1 MNHEAETDK
10 IISNAI
16 TIFDKC
22 GKIHGVISNSVGKR
36 ETVMEVFNILG
47 NYYVTMTSALQAVDT
62 DYNGDSDITK
72 AQLQVVLQHCYHAH
86 NDYVQWLD
94 EILKGLLDTNTKIP

>member
-1 MNHEAETDK
+1 
-10 IISNAI
+10 
-16 TIFDKC
+16 
-22 GKIHGVISNSVGKR
+22 
-36 ETVMEVFNILG
+36 
-47 NYYVTMTSALQAVDT
+47 MTSALQAVDT

-86 NDYVQWLD
+86 NDCVQWLD